1 MFIKKKIL
9 FKQESSFDTSNFGP
23 IINNQTI
30 DKDDLNDAN
39 ISEYLSKEFEPIN
52 NQVVRKINYIE
63 FIGTK
68 STFGRVKINY

>member
-9 FKQESSFDTSNFGP
+9 FNQESSFDTSNFGP

-30 DKDDLNDAN
+30 DKDGLNDAN

-63 FIGTK
+63 LIGTK